1 MDYQKIYNNLVESR
15 KNQAIKSD
23 VYYEK
28 HHIIPKCLGGTN
40 ESDNLVKLTYREH
53 FIAHW
58 LLCKIHKSHSGI
70 QYAFLCM
77 LRKQPTGERI
87 LTSRM
92 FEVIKKNFAKYKKF
106 YCKLQNPGKTQKS
119 RDAARKRMIEN
130 NPIKMDPSKNRTA
143 QPIRIIFADGKTK
156 EYSYAK
162 EYCIESHL
170 PYATMK
176 HMLKKNV
183 GCKKHKIIR
192 VERLEK

>member
-15 KNQAIKSD
+15 KNQSVYSD
-23 VYYEK
+23 KYYEK
-28 HHIIPKCLGGTN
+28 HHIVPKCLGGT
-40 ESDNLVKLTYREH
+40 DDAQNLVKLTYREH

-58 LLCKIHKSHSGI
+58 LLCKIHKNHSGI

-92 FEVIKKNFAKYKKF
+92 FEVIKKNFSTYKKF
-106 YCKLQNPGKTQKS
+106 YCKLENPGKSQNS
-119 RDAARKRMIEN
+119 RNAARKRMLEN
-130 NPIKMDPSKNRTA
+130 NPIKMNPSKNRTA
-143 QPIRIIFADGKTK
+143 QPIRIYFEDGRIE

-162 EYCIESHL
+162 EFCNLSGI

-176 HMLKKNV
+176 FWLRKNDV
-183 GCKKHKIIR
+183 NSKKHKILKI
-192 VERLEK
+192 ERI

>member
-15 KNQAIKSD
+15 NNQSVYTD
-23 VYYEK
+23 GYYEK
-28 HHIIPKCLGGTN
+28 HHIVPKCLGGT
-40 ESDNLVKLTYREH
+40 DDAQNLVKLTYREH

-58 LLCKIHKSHSGI
+58 LLCKIHKNHSGI

-92 FEVIKKNFAKYKKF
+92 FDVIKKNFAKYKKF
-106 YCKLQNPGKTQKS
+106 YCKLQNPGKTDKS
-119 RDAARKRMIEN
+119 RAAARKRMLEN
-130 NPIKMDPSKNRTA
+130 NPIKLDPSKNRTA
-143 QPIRIIFADGKTK
+143 QPIRIYFIDGRIE

-162 EYCIESHL
+162 GYCLKSGV

-176 HMLKKNV
+176 YWLKNDIKS
-183 GCKKHKIIR
+183 KKHGILKI
-192 VERLEK
+192 ERI